1 VRRVIKIEAPEVT
14 NRWQKMTEDL
24 KKKELQMLPSKEE
37 MALAIDEAEW
47 SSLRTHLQRG
57 GLILVDDALDLADT
71 AHIVAAD
78 DVEIIQHLVENGM
91 IGKPSDS
98 KIRSWEEDIHK
109 KFAMLIVSPYVL
121 FQEKMPTF
129 H

>member
-1 VRRVIKIEAPEVT
+1 MKHVT
-14 NRWQKMTEDL
+14 DISENSRT
-24 KKKELQMLPSKEE
+24 KELRMLPSKEE
-37 MALAIDEAEW
+37 MALSIDEAEW
-47 SSLRTHLQRG
+47 SSLRAHMYRG

-71 AHIVAAD
+71 ALKVAAD
-78 DVEIIQHLVENGM
+78 DVEIIQQLVENGM
-91 IGKPSDS
+91 IGKPSES
-98 KIRSWEEDIHK
+98 KIRLWEEDIHK

>member
-1 VRRVIKIEAPEVT
+1 
-14 NRWQKMTEDL
+14 
-24 KKKELQMLPSKEE
+24 MLPSKEE
-37 MALAIDEAEW
+37 MALTIDEADW
-47 SSLRTHLQRG
+47 SCLRAHLQRG

-71 AHIVAAD
+71 AHKVAAD
-78 DVEIIQHLVENGM
+78 DIEIIQQLVEQGM
-91 IGKPSDS
+91 IGKPSDE
-98 KIRSWEEDIHK
+98 KIRSWEADLSK

>member
-1 VRRVIKIEAPEVT
+1 
-14 NRWQKMTEDL
+14 
-24 KKKELQMLPSKEE
+24 MLPSKEE
-37 MALAIDEAEW
+37 MALTIDVTDW
-47 SSLRTHLQRG
+47 SSLRAHLLRG

-71 AHIVAAD
+71 AHKVAAD
-78 DVEIIQHLVENGM
+78 DVEIIQHLMENGM

-98 KIRSWEEDIHK
+98 KIRSWEEDLHK

-121 FQEKMPTF
+121 FQEKMPTY

>member
-1 VRRVIKIEAPEVT
+1 
-14 NRWQKMTEDL
+14 
-24 KKKELQMLPSKEE
+24 MLPSKEE

-47 SSLRTHLQRG
+47 SSLRAHLGRG
-57 GLILVDDALDLADT
+57 GLILVDDSLDLADT
-71 AHIVAAD
+71 AHKVAAD
-78 DVEIIQHLVENGM
+78 DAAIIQQRVANGM
-91 IGKPSDS
+91 IGKPSDAQ
-98 KIRSWEEDIHK
+98 IRSWEEDMHK

>member
-1 VRRVIKIEAPEVT
+1 
-14 NRWQKMTEDL
+14 
-24 KKKELQMLPSKEE
+24 MLPSKEE
-37 MALAIDEAEW
+37 MALTIDEAEW
-47 SSLRTHLQRG
+47 SCLRAHLHRG
-57 GLILVDDALDLADT
+57 GLILVDDALDLAET
-71 AHIVAAD
+71 AHKVATD
-78 DVEIIQHLVENGM
+78 DVEIIQQLVESGM

-98 KIRSWEEDIHK
+98 KIRSWEDDQHK

>member
-1 VRRVIKIEAPEVT
+1 
-14 NRWQKMTEDL
+14 
-24 KKKELQMLPSKEE
+24 MLPSKEE
-37 MALAIDEAEW
+37 LALTIDEADW
-47 SSLRTHLQRG
+47 SCLRAHLNRG

-71 AHIVAAD
+71 ARKVAAD
-78 DVEIIQHLVENGM
+78 DIKIITELVEKGM
-91 IGKPSDS
+91 LGKPSDS
-98 KIRSWEEDIHK
+98 KIRLWEEDRQK

>member
-1 VRRVIKIEAPEVT
+1 MV
-14 NRWQKMTEDL
+14 
-24 KKKELQMLPSKEE
+24 PSKEE

-57 GLILVDDALDLADT
+57 GLILVDDSLDLADT
-71 AHIVAAD
+71 AHKVAVD
-78 DVEIIQHLVENGM
+78 YVEIIQHLVENGM
-91 IGKPSDS
+91 VGKPSDS
-98 KIRSWEEDIHK
+98 KIRSWEDNQHK

-121 FQEKMPTF
+121 FQEKIPTY

>member
-1 VRRVIKIEAPEVT
+1 
-14 NRWQKMTEDL
+14 
-24 KKKELQMLPSKEE
+24 MLLSKEE
-37 MALAIDEAEW
+37 LALTIDEAEW
-47 SSLRTHLQRG
+47 SCLRAHLRRG

-71 AHIVAAD
+71 AHKVAGD
-78 DVEIIQHLVENGM
+78 DVEIIQQLMEKGM
-91 IGKPSDS
+91 IGKPSDEQ
-98 KIRSWEEDIHK
+98 IRSWEEDMHK